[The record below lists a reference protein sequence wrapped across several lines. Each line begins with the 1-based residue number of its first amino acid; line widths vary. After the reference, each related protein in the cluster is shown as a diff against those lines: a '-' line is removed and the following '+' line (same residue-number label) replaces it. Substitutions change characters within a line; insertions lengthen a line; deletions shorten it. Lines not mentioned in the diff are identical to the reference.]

1 VSGVDALTPS
11 ERRLAGLAADG
22 MTNREIS
29 NALFVTP
36 KTVEAHLRSIYRKLD
51 ITSRNDLAGALDR
64 QGAKR

>member
-1 VSGVDALTPS
+1 M
-11 ERRLAGLAADG
+11 AGLAADG

-64 QGAKR
+64 QGATR